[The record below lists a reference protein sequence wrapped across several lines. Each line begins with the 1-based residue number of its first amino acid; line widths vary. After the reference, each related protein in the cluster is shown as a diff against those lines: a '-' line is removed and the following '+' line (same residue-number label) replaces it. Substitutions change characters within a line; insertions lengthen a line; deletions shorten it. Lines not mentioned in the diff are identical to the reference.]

1 MATQTTFPYSGAIDA
16 DGHILEP
23 PDIWEKYIDP
33 QYRDRAIRLRTN
45 AHGLEYLEIDGQP
58 FKYMPAGALAAFG
71 AMGKKP
77 PDRAKPDP
85 SMTYVGE
92 APFGSMDAQER
103 VRRLD
108 REGLEKAILYPSIG
122 LIWETEEVGDLAYQ
136 AALTTA
142 YNRWI
147 TEFCADTNGRLI
159 PVAHIS
165 MGDPHE
171 AAKELERSVKA
182 GAKGAFF
189 APFTPTDK
197 SHAHPDYDP
206 FWAKAQELD
215 VPVGIHPAGEPPSK
229 RVHQRFKDMQKWA
242 MWHFNV
248 HGGHGG
254 QGPLQ
259 AFTAMFQYGL
269 FERFPHIK
277 VIVLESGAGWAGY
290 LLNRMDAVYDSPLGD
305 TVRLKEK
312 PSYYF
317 QRQCWISGDPDE
329 KAFGHVVDF
338 VGADK
343 FFWASDFPHPD
354 HPDNYMQELGE
365 LVAPMSEST
374 RQKALGE
381 NVAKVYG
388 L

>member
-1 MATQTTFPYSGAIDA
+1 MSTHSKFPYTGAIDA

-33 QYRDRAIRLRTN
+33 QYRDRAIRVRVN
-45 AHGLEYLEIDGQP
+45 EKGLEYLEIDGRP
-58 FKYMPAGALAAFG
+58 FKYMPAGTLSAFG
-71 AMGKKP
+71 AMGKSTP
-77 PDRAKPDP
+77 NRSTPDP
-85 SMTYVGE
+85 SLTYVGE

-103 VRRLD
+103 VQRLD
-108 REGLEKAILYPSIG
+108 QEGLEKAILYPSIG
-122 LIWETEEVGDLAYQ
+122 LIWETEEVGELAYQ
-136 AALTTA
+136 AALVQA

-147 TEFCADTNGRLI
+147 IDFCADTNGRLVPI
-159 PVAHIS
+159 AHIS
-165 MGDPHE
+165 MGDPQE
-171 AAKELERSVKA
+171 AARELERSVKA

-189 APFTPTDK
+189 APFTPTSK

-206 FWAKAQELD
+206 FWTMAQELD
-215 VPVGIHPAGEPPSK
+215 VPVGIHPASEPPSK
-229 RVHQRFKDMQKWA
+229 RVHQRFKDMQRWA

-248 HGGHGG
+248 HGG

-269 FERFPHIK
+269 FERFPKIK
-277 VIVLESGAGWAGY
+277 VVVLESGAGWAGY

-365 LVAPMSEST
+365 LVAPMSAST
-374 RQKALGE
+374 HQKVLGE
-381 NVAKVYG
+381 NVARVYG

>member
-1 MATQTTFPYSGAIDA
+1 MSTQNKFPYTGAIDA

-33 QYRDRAIRLRTN
+33 QYRDRAIRVRVN
-45 AHGLEYLEIDGQP
+45 EKGLEYLEIDRRP
-58 FKYMPAGALAAFG
+58 FKYMPAGTLSAFG
-71 AMGKKP
+71 AMGKSTP
-77 PDRAKPDP
+77 NRSEPDP
-85 SMTYVGE
+85 SLTYVGE

-103 VRRLD
+103 VQRLD
-108 REGLEKAILYPSIG
+108 QEGLEKAILYPSIG
-122 LIWETEEVGDLAYQ
+122 LIWETEEVGELAYQ
-136 AALTTA
+136 AALTQA

-147 TEFCADTNGRLI
+147 IDFCADTNGRLI
-159 PVAHIS
+159 PIAHIS
-165 MGDPHE
+165 MGDPQE
-171 AAKELERSVKA
+171 AARELERSVKA

-189 APFTPTDK
+189 APFTPTSK

-206 FWAKAQELD
+206 FWTMAQELD
-215 VPVGIHPAGEPPSK
+215 VPVGIHPASEPPSK
-229 RVHQRFKDMQKWA
+229 RVHQRFKDMQRWA

-248 HGGHGG
+248 HGG

-269 FERFPHIK
+269 FERFPKIK
-277 VIVLESGAGWAGY
+277 VVVLESGAGWAGY

-354 HPDNYMQELGE
+354 HPDNYMEELGE
-365 LVAPMSEST
+365 LVTPMSAST
-374 RQKALGE
+374 RQKVLGE
-381 NVAKVYG
+381 NVARVYG

>member
-1 MATQTTFPYSGAIDA
+1 MSTHSKFPYTGAIDA

-33 QYRDRAIRLRTN
+33 QYRDRAIRVRVN
-45 AHGLEYLEIDGQP
+45 EKGLEYLEIDGRP
-58 FKYMPAGALAAFG
+58 FKYMPAGTLSAFG
-71 AMGKKP
+71 AMGKSTP
-77 PDRAKPDP
+77 NRSTPDP
-85 SMTYVGE
+85 SLTYVGE

-103 VRRLD
+103 VQRLD
-108 REGLEKAILYPSIG
+108 QEGLEKAILYPSIG
-122 LIWETEEVGDLAYQ
+122 LIWETEEVGELAYQ
-136 AALTTA
+136 AALVQA

-147 TEFCADTNGRLI
+147 IDFCADTNGRLVPI
-159 PVAHIS
+159 AHIS
-165 MGDPHE
+165 MGDPQE
-171 AAKELERSVKA
+171 AARELERSVKA

-189 APFTPTDK
+189 APFTPTSK

-206 FWAKAQELD
+206 FWTMAQELD
-215 VPVGIHPAGEPPSK
+215 VPVGIHPASEPPSK
-229 RVHQRFKDMQKWA
+229 RVHQRFKDMQRWA

-248 HGGHGG
+248 HGG

-269 FERFPHIK
+269 FERFPKIK
-277 VIVLESGAGWAGY
+277 VVVLESGAGWAGY

-365 LVAPMSEST
+365 LVAPMSAST
-374 RQKALGE
+374 RQKVLGE
-381 NVAKVYG
+381 NVARVYG